1 MELSTTSNQ
10 TVVDLEAPADKTDQE
25 LLRNGGTDAST
36 LTDDVSSLQGSQSVA
51 KKSRRSVASLL
62 VVFLDALVPA
72 RTLVE
77 LATEVLLAALAVYV
91 ILSITGAFQVGSS
104 PGMWR
109 PAFRCDDPSLQSPF
123 LAESVRTRDLAIFVF
138 TLPPAMLLVLEFRR
152 SGAPLRDRFFWS
164 GRMLRRYLVGLLLV
178 TTATQLLKDAVAEKR
193 PYFLDACK
201 PVFRNQRNATLLC
214 QASMVAVLPTV
225 TTASPLITDYVC
237 SGPPRDAIRAFDSFP
252 SGHSSVS
259 CFVGFFLV
267 GYLVWRGDAV
277 APAAARVLLVALL
290 IASAVAVSLSRIVER
305 MHFWWDVGVGGAL
318 GLVTAVVFVLWPFS

>member
-1 MELSTTSNQ
+1 MEMSVTPNPS
-10 TVVDLEAPADKTDQE
+10 DPEAPADKTDQE
-25 LLRNGGTDAST
+25 LLRNCSGADPSVLTDAS
-36 LTDDVSSLQGSQSVA
+36 SLQDSQRVS
-51 KKSRRSVASLL
+51 KKSHRSAASLL
-62 VVFLDALVPA
+62 VVFLNALVPA

-91 ILSITGAFQVGSS
+91 ILSISGAFQVGSI

-123 LAESVRTRDLAIFVF
+123 LSESVRTRDLVIFVV
-138 TLPPAMLLVLEFRR
+138 TVPVALLLVLEFRR
-152 SGAPLRDRFFWS
+152 TGAPLRDRFFWS
-164 GRMLRRYLVGLLLV
+164 GRLLRRYLVGLLLV
-178 TTATQLLKDAVAEKR
+178 TTVTQLLKDAVAEKR

-237 SGPPRDAIRAFDSFP
+237 SGPPRDVVRAFDSFP

-259 CFVGFFLV
+259 CYVGFYLV
-267 GYLVWRGDAV
+267 GYLVWRGDSV
-277 APAAARVLLVALL
+277 APSAARVLLVALL

-318 GLVTAVVFVLWPFS
+318 GLVGAVVFVLWPFS